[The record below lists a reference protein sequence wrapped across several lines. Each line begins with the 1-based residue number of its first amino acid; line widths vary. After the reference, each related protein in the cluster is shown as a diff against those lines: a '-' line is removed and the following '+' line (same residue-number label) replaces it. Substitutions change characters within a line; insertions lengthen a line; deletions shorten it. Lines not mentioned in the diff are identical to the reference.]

1 MWVTNGSAVMMKMF
15 ALVLTAMLLAGCFPM
30 ASPPQQPQRQTTV
43 TTTTTCPPGTQL
55 GSDGMCR

>member
-1 MWVTNGSAVMMKMF
+1 MIRTF
-15 ALVLTAMLLAGCFPM
+15 ALILTAILLAGCLPM
-30 ASPPQQPQRQTTV
+30 ASPPQQQTTV